1 VTFMSLLI
9 LSLSGLLVCTS
20 AQGSVQQT
28 DQRRSTEARRVLAY
42 LKSIQGDKMLA
53 GHHVMYGRLKDRD
66 LGHIVETTGKHP
78 VLIEFE
84 AGIFARKCDEDHA
97 RLLET
102 YLQPRSGHNSG

>member
-1 VTFMSLLI
+1 MSLLI

-20 AQGSVQQT
+20 AQGSIQQV

-42 LKSIQGDKMLA
+42 LKSIEGDKMLA
-53 GHHVMYGRLKDRD
+53 EHDVMYGRLKDRD

-78 VLIEFE
+78 ALIEFE
-84 AGIFARKCDEDHA
+84 AGVFARKYHEDHT

-102 YLQPRSGHNSG
+102 SLQSRSGHNAG